1 MIIHQALATFMLLVA
16 ATATGA
22 DTAPVQELR
31 NRVDRAVQV
40 LNDPANKGADKA
52 LERRTKVRKIADE
65 IFDFGEMG
73 KRALGT
79 HWSQTPPAERE
90 RFVKL
95 FAELLDRAYFEKIDS
110 YNGEKVR
117 YLPAKVEGDQA
128 TVPTR
133 VITAR
138 GTDIPVDYRMHQAQG
153 RWLVHDVN
161 IEGVSLVANYRAQ
174 FDRIVRTASVEE
186 LRRRMEAQSAPVRH
200 EQPQGARRRPGLN
213 PARAGRERRGG
224 RPPRRVI
231 GQPTCFLKNSM
242 VRSRAVFADS
252 A

>member
-1 MIIHQALATFMLLVA
+1 MIIHQALATFILLVA
-16 ATATGA
+16 TTAPAGA
-22 DTAPVQELR
+22 NTAPVQELR

-40 LNDPANKGADKA
+40 LNDPANKGAEKA
-52 LERRTKVRKIADE
+52 SERRAKVRKIADE

-73 KRALGT
+73 KRALGP
-79 HWSQTPPAERE
+79 HWNQTPPAERD

-110 YNGEKVR
+110 YDGEKVR

-133 VITAR
+133 VITPR

-174 FDRIVRTASVEE
+174 FDRIVRTASVDE
-186 LRRRMEAQSAPVRH
+186 LLRRMEAQSAGQASPSGTSS
-200 EQPQGARRRPGLN
+200 PKARG
-213 PARAGRERRGG
+213 AGR
-224 RPPRRVI
+224 
-231 GQPTCFLKNSM
+231 N
-242 VRSRAVFADS
+242 
-252 A
+252 